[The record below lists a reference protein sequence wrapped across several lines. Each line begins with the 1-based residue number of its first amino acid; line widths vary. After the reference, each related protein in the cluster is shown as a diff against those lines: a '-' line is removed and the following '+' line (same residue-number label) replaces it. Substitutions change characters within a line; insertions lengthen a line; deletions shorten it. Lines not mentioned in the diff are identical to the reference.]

1 MSLSKNHNNFKM
13 QYAIDLMWMS
23 NMYACAYHIK
33 YESNV
38 LCKIKALLL

>member
-1 MSLSKNHNNFKM
+1 M
-13 QYAIDLMWMS
+13 QYAIDLMCMS
-23 NMYACAYHIK
+23 NVYACAYYIK

>member
-1 MSLSKNHNNFKM
+1 M
-13 QYAIDLMWMS
+13 QYAIDLMCMN